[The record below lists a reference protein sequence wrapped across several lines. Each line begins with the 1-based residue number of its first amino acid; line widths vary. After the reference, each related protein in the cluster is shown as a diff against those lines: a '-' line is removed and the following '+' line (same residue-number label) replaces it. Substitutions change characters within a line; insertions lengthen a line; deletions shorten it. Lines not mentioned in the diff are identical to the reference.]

1 MIVTFPMGDFYQHA
15 PRLGKPDPKES
26 KTQMAHYVAP
36 ARKRIA
42 VEAAANAWRNGVPW
56 AEALQ
61 ICRKAVARA
70 APKAKAIPR
79 YPIPKRGARA
89 R

>member
-1 MIVTFPMGDFYQHA
+1 M
-15 PRLGKPDPKES
+15 E
-26 KTQMAHYVAP
+26 HYVAS

-56 AEALQ
+56 GEALR

-70 APKAKAIPR
+70 SPKAKAIPR
-79 YPIPKRGARA
+79 YPIPKQRARA